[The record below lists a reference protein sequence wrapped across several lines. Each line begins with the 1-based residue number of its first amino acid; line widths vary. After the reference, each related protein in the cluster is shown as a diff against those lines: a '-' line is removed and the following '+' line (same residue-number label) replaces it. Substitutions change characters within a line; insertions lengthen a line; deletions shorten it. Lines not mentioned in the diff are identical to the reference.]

1 MIDFTFSEEQ
11 ELLRR
16 SAREFFESEL
26 RPLSESIDREAK
38 FPADIIRKMG
48 QMGYMGVPVP
58 ERYGGAGLGKV
69 GYCLLMEEL
78 GRVDASVTTILAAH
92 CSLGS
97 IPLLYFGSEEQ
108 KERYLVPAARGRT
121 IHSFNLSEPEAGSDA
136 ASIRTTAVRDGSDF
150 ILNGTKL
157 WATNGKEAD
166 VFIVFAVTDRKQGA
180 RGISAFIV
188 ERGYDG
194 LRFGSEEDKM
204 GIRGSSTLQIYYDGV
219 RVPRENLLGEQGKG
233 FSIAMTT
240 LDVGRLS
247 LAAGSLGA
255 SRRAIELALQ
265 HARNR
270 VQFGR
275 PIAEH
280 QAIQFKLADMGMKT
294 EALRYF
300 LYNVASRAD
309 RMGNQPATWTE
320 NDRRSLTRHAA
331 MLKVLASE
339 TASFCVDE
347 SLQIHGG
354 TGFTKRTEIE
364 RMYRDAR
371 ISEIYEGT
379 NEIQRMVIGRNIA
392 RYGLE

>member
-275 PIAEH
+275 
-280 QAIQFKLADMGMKT
+280 
-294 EALRYF
+294 
-300 LYNVASRAD
+300 
-309 RMGNQPATWTE
+309 
-320 NDRRSLTRHAA
+320 
-331 MLKVLASE
+331 
-339 TASFCVDE
+339 
-347 SLQIHGG
+347 
-354 TGFTKRTEIE
+354 
-364 RMYRDAR
+364 
-371 ISEIYEGT
+371 
-379 NEIQRMVIGRNIA
+379 
-392 RYGLE
+392 